1 VKSISQDEVE
11 IFSFQ
16 EENVSSK
23 IRILIDENNNVWFVA
38 KDIFEVLGIPSKGGQ
53 SDAIADLDEDEKSSF
68 KTNPR
73 NSNDTRLKEFNIVS
87 ESGLYSLIMRSRKP
101 VAKPFQKWVTK
112 EVLPTI
118 RKTGSYS
125 VEKKEEIEIT
135 DFQQMTIDSMNY
147 FQLYDVLKSRSTFEL
162 FLMEKTF
169 HEKSPTKVFGMD
181 FSEKYFLPSELGTL
195 KGMTGA
201 EMNLEF
207 EKKGF
212 QTRNENEKWEL
223 TEKGKKFAIQLGG
236 KFSQIKW
243 KLETIL
249 K

>member
-1 VKSISQDEVE
+1 VKSISQDKIE
-11 IFSFQ
+11 IFSFSND
-16 EENVSSK
+16 ENNSE
-23 IRILIDENNNVWFVA
+23 IRTFIDENGEIWFVA
-38 KDIFEVLGIPSKGGQ
+38 KDIAEILGYITDSAMSNALKDLDDDELTSFKMKSGGQ
-53 SDAIADLDEDEKSSF
+53 
-68 KTNPR
+68 
-73 NSNDTRLKEFNIVS
+73 TRKLNLAS

-101 VAKPFQKWVTK
+101 VAKPFQKWVTR

-125 VEKKEEIEIT
+125 IEKKEEIEIT

-195 KGMTGA
+195 KGMSGA

-207 EKKGF
+207 EKLGF

-243 KLETIL
+243 KLEIL
-249 K
+249 NQV